1 MFTLL
6 VPGKTFIVGEYLAL
20 LGESAIIACTS
31 PYFELRVTPTTNATT
46 TSSEFHKDSPAGKF
60 IANNR
65 SFFQAWDLKF
75 VDPYEGAGG
84 LGGSTAEF
92 LASYI
97 FKNHYSEV
105 ESHSQLFFDYTKA
118 LQDFLAQ
125 FEGTNLPSGFDLVAQ
140 LNGGVTYFNK
150 SDGVLNQIKWD
161 FADLDFL
168 ILKTPFKIKTHEHLK
183 GLDLNSVLVQKQ
195 TVLKEIVEATRK
207 SLEESNP
214 ELFCKS
220 VNNYYQQMLDAD
232 LVLPETKEV
241 ISEIQKRAG
250 FKAIKGCGALG
261 ADTILVV
268 DTKEKLTS
276 NAGFFA
282 DYSLTPIG
290 TVQNLGHGL
299 KIL

>member
-31 PYFELRVTPTTNATT
+31 PNFELRVTPSGNPAAT
-46 TSSEFHKDSPAGKF
+46 SAEFHKESPAGKF
-60 IANNR
+60 VADNQA
-65 SFFQAWDLKF
+65 FFQRWDLKF

-97 FKNHYSEV
+97 FKNHFSEV

-118 LQDFLAQ
+118 LQDYLAQ
-125 FEGTNLPSGFDLVAQ
+125 FEGKNQPSGFDLVAQ
-140 LNGGVTYFNK
+140 LNGGLTYFNK

-168 ILKTPFKIKTHEHLK
+168 ILKTPFKIKTHDHLR

-195 TVLKEIVEATRK
+195 TTLKEIVEATRR
-207 SLEESNP
+207 SIEESNS
-214 ELFCKS
+214 ESFCDGI
-220 VNNYYQQMLDAD
+220 NDYYQQMLEAN
-232 LVLPETKEV
+232 LVLSETKEV
-241 ISEIQKRAG
+241 IAEVQKRAG

-268 DTKEKLTS
+268 DTKEKLAA
-276 NAGFFA
+276 NAAVFV
-282 DYSLTPIG
+282 DYGLKPIG
-290 TVQNLGHGL
+290 SVHNLGHGL

>member
-31 PYFELRVTPTTNATT
+31 PNFELHVTPSGNCT
-46 TSSEFHKDSPAGKF
+46 TSGLEFHKESPTGKF
-60 IANNR
+60 VADNQD
-65 SFFQAWDLKF
+65 FFQRWDLKF

-97 FKNHYSEV
+97 FKNHFSEV

-118 LQDFLAQ
+118 LQDYLAQ
-125 FEGTNLPSGFDLVAQ
+125 FDGKNLPSGFDLVAQ
-140 LNGGVTYFNK
+140 LNGGLTYFNK

-183 GLDLNSVLVQKQ
+183 GLDLNSALVQKQ
-195 TVLKEIVEATRK
+195 ASLKEIVETTRR
-207 SLEESNP
+207 SIEDSNSES
-214 ELFCKS
+214 FCKS
-220 VNNYYQQMLDAD
+220 INDYYLQMQEAD
-232 LVLPETKEV
+232 LVLSETKEV
-241 ISEIQKRAG
+241 IAEIQKRAG

-261 ADTILVV
+261 ADTILIV
-268 DTKEKLTS
+268 DTNEKLAL
-276 NAGFFA
+276 NAALFS
-282 DYSLTPIG
+282 DYGLKPIG
-290 TVQNLGHGL
+290 SVHNLGHGL